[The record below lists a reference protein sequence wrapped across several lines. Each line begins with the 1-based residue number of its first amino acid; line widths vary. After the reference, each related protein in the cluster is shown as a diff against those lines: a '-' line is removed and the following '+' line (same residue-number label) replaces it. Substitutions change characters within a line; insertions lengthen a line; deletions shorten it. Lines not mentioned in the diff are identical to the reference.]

1 VSRSSGI
8 VRGIAT
14 AVLAAGLAACGS
26 SGASTHPPAAA
37 PASPSTVPVR
47 VQPNVVGWSGM
58 AERPARIYVGMGGA
72 PVVRQLA
79 WHSWGGPRA
88 QAVGKLDIY
97 QPQSGPI
104 SGWHPTT
111 YQVTVR
117 LQDIVTRNGQ
127 ASYREMEDFYVSR
140 GGAAKELS
148 FTFSVLSGG
157 TLPSWNP
164 ARQSGQAALTAAG
177 AGPARASQ

>member
-1 VSRSSGI
+1 M
-8 VRGIAT
+8 RGIAT
-14 AVLAAGLAACGS
+14 AALAAVLAACGS
-26 SGASTHPPAAA
+26 PAASAHLHAAA
-37 PASPSTVPVR
+37 PASAGASAVPVR

-79 WHSWGGPRA
+79 WKNWGGPRA

-97 QPQSGPI
+97 RPQPGPI
-104 SGWHPTT
+104 SGWHPAT
-111 YQVTVR
+111 YPVTVR
-117 LQDIVTRNGQ
+117 LQDVVTRNGQ

-140 GGAAKELS
+140 GGAARELS

-157 TLPSWNP
+157 TVPSWNP
-164 ARQSGQAALTAAG
+164 AKPSGQAALTAAG
-177 AGPARASQ
+177 AGPGRASQ